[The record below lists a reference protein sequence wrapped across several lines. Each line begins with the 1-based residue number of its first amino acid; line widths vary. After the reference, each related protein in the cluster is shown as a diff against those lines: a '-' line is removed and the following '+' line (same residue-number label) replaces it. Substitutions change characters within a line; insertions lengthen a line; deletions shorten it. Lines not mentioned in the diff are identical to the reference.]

1 MTRTIR
7 RLIIAAISWGAVAA
21 PFSGCDDGPHGAC
34 LYSVTDHTETTNI
47 CYEEAAAARCQQT
60 YGEFHAVAG
69 CSKYPPR
76 ICPEFLSRTPLC
88 PGPACVSSA
97 QVTPF
102 CRTRRRAV

>member
-47 CYEEAAAARCQQT
+47 CYEEASAACCQQI
-60 YGEFHAVAG
+60 YGEFHAG
-69 CSKYPPR
+69 ESCSKYPAR
-76 ICPEFLSRTPLC
+76 IE
-88 PGPACVSSA
+88 PAFFSGCH
-97 QVTPF
+97 
-102 CRTRRRAV
+102 